1 MLLCSFVRVLLFDLF
16 ETCICLHIMMYTHTC
31 IYANNFVCF
40 YAQASTKIS
49 TQNCCLH
56 LFAVFVV
63 FLRLTVYR
71 IIEGGE
77 APDMDALEGW
87 EAFPYRPYSNPHF
100 FNGKASSSSGP
111 MPPWSGSH
119 VKTERSI

>member
-1 MLLCSFVRVLLFDLF
+1 MLLCTGINKNQHAEL
-16 ETCICLHIMMYTHTC
+16 
-31 IYANNFVCF
+31 
-40 YAQASTKIS
+40 
-49 TQNCCLH
+49 

-87 EAFPYRPYSNPHF
+87 EAFPYRRYSNPLP
-100 FNGKASSSSGP
+100 NGKASSSSGP